1 MIEKALSYKIISLF
15 LIIIINPRISRPIVM
30 RCYLTCVPFNNSKY
44 YYFIFNQIIKYFPQI
59 CLVLLSFQ
67 QFFEFRR
74 HTIKPVY
81 IIKMTQICDKKI
93 TFSYEYL
100 YINLFLFLSK
110 LKNCFDYNNKNTV
123 DKLRGFCLSLIVLSV
138 DSLLLIYDKLTRKL
152 FIIVDTWWVGI

>member
-1 MIEKALSYKIISLF
+1 MIIKQGSIQQNNHKNAAKAFSYKIISYF
-15 LIIIINPRISRPIVM
+15 LIKIINRPIVM

-100 YINLFLFLSK
+100 YFNLFLVYYL
-110 LKNCFDYNNKNTV
+110 N
-123 DKLRGFCLSLIVLSV
+123 
-138 DSLLLIYDKLTRKL
+138 
-152 FIIVDTWWVGI
+152 